1 MFATSL
7 KISRLPGSRL
17 PNDPNT
23 TSTYAIPAIDEPRTA
38 VEPGMDLN
46 DSVSTWVTRV
56 ATSVAG
62 CPIQSTRRPT
72 CGSER
77 SGTASRDSDRRAH
90 SPPAATTIATAMTIR
105 LWRVHQEI
113 GRAHV

>member
-1 MFATSL
+1 MLGGSRERRFSTRW

-17 PNDPNT
+17 PDDPKT

-62 CPIQSTRRPT
+62 CPIQSTTSPT

-77 SGTASRDSDRRAH
+77 SGTASRDSDPRH
-90 SPPAATTIATAMTIR
+90 PPAPAAHTYPTAAT
-105 LWRVHQEI
+105 
-113 GRAHV
+113 